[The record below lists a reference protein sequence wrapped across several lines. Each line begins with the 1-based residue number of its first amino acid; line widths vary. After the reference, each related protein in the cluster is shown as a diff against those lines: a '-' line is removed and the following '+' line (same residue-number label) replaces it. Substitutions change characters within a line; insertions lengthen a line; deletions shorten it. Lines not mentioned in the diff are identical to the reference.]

1 MNIYCKT
8 FFKHISCNQR
18 GDKVQ
23 IKKDEVRLK
32 ILEVAADEFLKRGY
46 ENASMRIIAQ
56 KAHTT
61 QGNIYHYFQSKEI
74 LLEEILLPTI
84 ENIECMMS
92 KHIEGEKANLMTKE
106 QALKEMK
113 EIEHDFDRSKLGCFF
128 DKKVIILLKLESS
141 HLLAR
146 KEKILYSLTEHLQ
159 EYFNINDDSHYSEIV
174 LNMLIECVKHVLI
187 EHENLN
193 DAKAEFF
200 KFFNVLFNGIISQIR

>member
-1 MNIYCKT
+1 M
-8 FFKHISCNQR
+8 
-18 GDKVQ
+18 Q

-32 ILEVAADEFLKRGY
+32 ILEAATDEFLKRGY
-46 ENASMRIIAQ
+46 ENASMRMIAQ

-61 QGNIYHYFQSKEI
+61 QGNIYHYFQNKEI

-92 KHIEGEKANLMTKE
+92 KHIEDEKANPLTKE
-106 QALKEMK
+106 QALEEMK
-113 EIEHDFDRSKLGCFF
+113 EIENDFDRSKLGCFF

-159 EYFNINDDSHYSEIV
+159 EYFNINDDAHYSEIV

-200 KFFNVLFNGIISQIR
+200 KFFNVLFNGIISQIG